1 MQLSRNPVIEARP
14 DGKQHG
20 ALWSERLF
28 GLVNKLERSIVSTKS
43 ESADLRALCASAVL
57 ALAAASVAFSL

>member
-1 MQLSRNPVIEARP
+1 M
-14 DGKQHG
+14 
-20 ALWSERLF
+20 ERGTVVRATF
-28 GLVNKLERSIVSTKS
+28 GLVNNLERSIVSTKS